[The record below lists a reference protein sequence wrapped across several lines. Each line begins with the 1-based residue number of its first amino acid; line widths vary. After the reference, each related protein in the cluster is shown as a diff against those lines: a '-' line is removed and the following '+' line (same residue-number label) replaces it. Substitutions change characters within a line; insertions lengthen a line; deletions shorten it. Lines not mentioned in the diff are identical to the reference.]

1 MFFLG
6 HLPHELA
13 VLTRSMSGESKY
25 EYALVAALA
34 AVVGIIVLIAVTFST

>member
-1 MFFLG
+1 VFLLDQLPQALAMF
-6 HLPHELA
+6 
-13 VLTRSMSGESKY
+13 TRSMSGESKY